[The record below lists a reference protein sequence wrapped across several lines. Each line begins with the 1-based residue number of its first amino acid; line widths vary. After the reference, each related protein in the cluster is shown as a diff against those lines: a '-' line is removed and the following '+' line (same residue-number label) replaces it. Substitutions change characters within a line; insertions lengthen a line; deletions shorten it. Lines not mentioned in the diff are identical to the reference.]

1 MSFIRF
7 IVLALALLMLST
19 APAMASDNVVKLAVT
34 DLEGLEELQREF
46 GPFKDI
52 LEKYT
57 KRPFKFYPVSSR
69 TAAVEALR
77 SRKVDFVLTGPA
89 EYVVFKK
96 RTDAEAVV
104 GFSRPDY
111 FCSIIV
117 LADSGIAT
125 IKDLKGKKVAF
136 GDVGST
142 SKHLAPMQVFTDLGL
157 DPLKDVKYS
166 HVSYKVGWEALK
178 RGDVDAL
185 ATTTDKFEKMRAQE
199 KVLPAGA
206 FKVVARSGDLPN
218 DVLLVGGHVDN
229 GLTKVVSDVF
239 SKHSDELVKAILVG
253 EDNKKYEG
261 MKFLTSVKDSDYDYV
276 RMMYK
281 TIGYPEFAEFVGD

>member
-1 MSFIRF
+1 MAFKKI
-7 IVLALALLMLST
+7 IVLVLSMILMGASLAV
-19 APAMASDNVVKLAVT
+19 ASEPVKLAVT
-34 DLEGLEELQREF
+34 DLEGLEALQREF
-46 GPFKDI
+46 GPFKEI

-57 KRPFKFYPVSSR
+57 GKSFDFFPVSSR

-77 SRKVDFVLTGPA
+77 AKKVDFVLTGPA

-96 RTDAEAVV
+96 RTDAEAIV

-117 LADSGIAT
+117 MADSGIAT
-125 IKDLKGKKVAF
+125 IRDLKGKKVAF

-157 DPLKDVKYS
+157 DPLKDLKYS
-166 HVSYKVGWEALK
+166 HVGYKVGWEALK

-185 ATTTDKFEKMRAQE
+185 ATTTDKFEKMRAKE
-199 KVLPAGA
+199 KELAPGA

-218 DVLLVGGHVDN
+218 DVLVAGGQVDRSLVEAVRG
-229 GLTKVVSDVF
+229 VF
-239 SKHSDELVKAILVG
+239 ADHSAELVEAILKG
-253 EDNKKYEG
+253 EDNQKYKG
-261 MKFLTSVKDSDYDYV
+261 MKFLTKVKDSDYDYV
-276 RMMYK
+276 RLMYK
-281 TIGYPEFAEFVGD
+281 TIGYPEYSEFVGD